1 MYADVIVD
9 ISHKAVDRTF
19 SYRIPEELEEVVS
32 VGTPVMIPFGQGNR
46 ARKGYVIGLSET
58 VAWDA
63 SRVKDILRV
72 PEGSLPVESR
82 MIQLAGWMREKYGC
96 TMISAL
102 ETVMP
107 VKQKVRSVKQ
117 KVNVQQFEPEFLPI
131 ESLNPDQ
138 KKAYE
143 TFAADYDAGKRDA
156 YLLHGVTGSGKTEV
170 YLQMAKH
177 VIQRG
182 QKVIVLV
189 PEIALTYQT
198 VARFR
203 TVFADRIA
211 ILHSGLSRGEKYRE
225 FQQVLEG
232 SADIIIGPR
241 SALFAPFTELGLI
254 IIDEEHDTAYKSDN
268 MPKYHAR
275 EVALERG
282 RLEGAAVVLGSATPA
297 VESYRAAEEG
307 RYTLLSLPNRV
318 EERALAETEVVD
330 LRQELKEGNRSILS
344 RALYAHMQEAFQRGE
359 QVMLFLNRR
368 GMSSFVSCRSCGEA
382 IRCPKCDVSLAL
394 HGRDTL
400 LCHYCGYKAQMPKA
414 CPSCRSPL
422 IGGYGIGTERVQ
434 QEVKKLFPDIEII
447 RMDKDTTQ
455 KKGSHGALLQSFHDG
470 KAQCLV
476 GTQMIVKGHDFPKV
490 TVVGVLLADLGLF
503 DSDFRSGERCFD
515 LLTQAAGRAGRGER
529 PGHVVIQTYRPEH
542 YVIQTAE
549 AQDYLQF
556 YTYEMAYR
564 RLLGYPPV
572 THMLGILI
580 AAKDEKAA
588 VAYSEALAERLKVLT
603 EAAVPAEEANPSI
616 SSEAMSAMNS
626 GQEDSVGAETAVGGG
641 QEGSVGAET
650 AAGGGQ
656 EDSAG
661 AETTAGGGQEGSE
674 RAETAERGG
683 QEDGAGDETAERGWQ
698 EDSGRAETTAG
709 GGQEDRAGAETAER
723 GGQEG
728 SERAKIAVHGGQR
741 GHSRDCVLTG
751 PGNAYIYKVNEV
763 YRRVIYLRSEKED
776 LLKRIPR
783 MLKDMVDTA
792 YEASGIE
799 VHYDFDPMHIL

>member
-19 SYRIPEELEEVVS
+19 SYRIPEELEETVS

-46 ARKGYVIGLSET
+46 ARKGYVISISDTTPWEE
-58 VAWDA
+58 
-63 SRVKDILRV
+63 SKVKSILRV

-82 MIQLAGWMREKYGC
+82 MIRLAGWMRERYGC

-117 KVNVQQFEPEFLPI
+117 KVDTKQFEPEFLPI
-131 ESLNPDQ
+131 EGLNADQ
-138 KKAYE
+138 KRAYE
-143 TFAADYDAGKRDA
+143 TFVTEYDAGMRGT

-177 VIQRG
+177 VIRQGR
-182 QKVIVLV
+182 KVIVLV

-232 SADIIIGPR
+232 TADILIGPR

-254 IIDEEHDTAYKSDN
+254 IIDEEHDTAYKSDT

-275 EVALERG
+275 DVALERS

-318 EERALAETEVVD
+318 EERSLAETGIVD
-330 LRQELKEGNRSILS
+330 LRQELKEGNRNILS
-344 RALYAHMQEAFQRGE
+344 RALYAKMTEAFQRGE

-368 GMSSFVSCRSCGEA
+368 GMNSFVSCRSCGEA
-382 IRCPKCDVSLAL
+382 IRCPNCDVSLAL
-394 HGRDTL
+394 HGKDTL
-400 LCHYCGYKAQMPKA
+400 LCHYCGHTAKLPKKCPA
-414 CPSCRSPL
+414 CGSGL
-422 IGGYGIGTERVQ
+422 IGGYGIGTERVE
-434 QEVKKLFPDIEII
+434 QEVQKLFPDIKTI
-447 RMDKDTTQ
+447 RMDRDTTQ
-455 KKGSHGALLQSFHDG
+455 KKGAHGALLQAFHDG

-529 PGHVVIQTYRPEH
+529 PGNVVIQTYRPEH
-542 YVIQTAE
+542 YVIQTAKT
-549 AQDYLQF
+549 QDYLQF
-556 YTYEMAYR
+556 YTYEIAYR

-580 AAKDEKAA
+580 TAKEEKTAVTFSEELAA
-588 VAYSEALAERLKVLT
+588 RLKAGT
-603 EAAVPAEEANPSI
+603 GAEEVPDGT
-616 SSEAMSAMNS
+616 EKS
-626 GQEDSVGAETAVGGG
+626 GTHKK
-641 QEGSVGAET
+641 EGTGY
-650 AAGGGQ
+650 
-656 EDSAG
+656 
-661 AETTAGGGQEGSE
+661 
-674 RAETAERGG
+674 
-683 QEDGAGDETAERGWQ
+683 
-698 EDSGRAETTAG
+698 
-709 GGQEDRAGAETAER
+709 
-723 GGQEG
+723 
-728 SERAKIAVHGGQR
+728 
-741 GHSRDCVLTG
+741 VLTG
-751 PGNAYIYKVNEV
+751 PGNAYIYKLNEV
-763 YRRVIYLRSEKED
+763 YRRVIYVRSEKEE
-776 LLKRIPR
+776 LLTKIPEA
-783 MLKDMVDTA
+783 LKEIVDAA
-792 YEASGIE
+792 YAERGIE
-799 VHYDFDPMHIL
+799 VHYDFDPLHII